1 MVCDTNKI
9 VTSSFKY
16 KLFLPKALNNQ
27 DEEFDK
33 LSLINLKPIRMH
45 PFAVN
50 CGFRFAYAPIEDDKV
65 LLLSASADSL
75 NLL

>member
-1 MVCDTNKI
+1 MVDTNNKYL
-9 VTSSFKY
+9 TGEFKN
-16 KLFLPKALNNQ
+16 KLFLPQALNNQ

-50 CGFRFAYAPIEDDKV
+50 CGYRYAYAPVEDDKV
-65 LLLSASADSL
+65 LLISESNNLR

>member
-1 MVCDTNKI
+1 MVSISNKV
-9 VTSSFKY
+9 VTGEFNY
-16 KLFLPKALNNQ
+16 KLFLPKALKNQ

-50 CGFRFAYAPIEDDKV
+50 CGPRLAYAPIEDDKV
-65 LLLSASADSL
+65 LLLSASEDSCDVL
-75 NLL
+75 

>member
-1 MVCDTNKI
+1 MVETLNKNN
-9 VTSSFKY
+9 TGFFKY
-16 KLFLPKALNNQ
+16 KLFLPKALKNQ

-50 CGFRFAYAPIEDDKV
+50 CGGRLAYAPIDVDKV

>member
-1 MVCDTNKI
+1 MVDTTNKF
-9 VTSSFKY
+9 VTGTFKY
-16 KLFLPKALNNQ
+16 KLFLPQALNNQ

-50 CGFRFAYAPIEDDKV
+50 CGAKYAYAPIGDDKV
-65 LLLSASADSL
+65 LLLSASDGSHNFL
-75 NLL
+75 

>member
-1 MVCDTNKI
+1 MVSISNKV
-9 VTSSFKY
+9 VTGEFNY
-16 KLFLPKALNNQ
+16 KLFLPKALKNQ

-50 CGFRFAYAPIEDDKV
+50 CGPTLAYAPIEDDKV

>member
-1 MVCDTNKI
+1 MVCSTNKV
-9 VTSSFKY
+9 VTGQFKY

-50 CGFRFAYAPIEDDKV
+50 CGLRLAYAPIEDDKV
-65 LLLSASADSL
+65 LLLSASYISH

>member
-1 MVCDTNKI
+1 MVSDTNKV
-9 VTSSFKY
+9 VTGPFKY
-16 KLFLPKALNNQ
+16 KLFLPKALKNQ

-50 CGFRFAYAPIEDDKV
+50 CGYRLAYAPIEDDKV

>member
-1 MVCDTNKI
+1 MVSTTNKL
-9 VTSSFKY
+9 VTGDFKY
-16 KLFLPKALNNQ
+16 KLFLPQALNNQ

-33 LSLINLKPIRMH
+33 LSLVNLKPIRMH

-50 CGFRFAYAPIEDDKV
+50 CLDKYAYAQVEDDKV
-65 LLLSASADSL
+65 LLLSASNDSR

>member
-1 MVCDTNKI
+1 MVCSTNKF
-9 VTSSFKY
+9 VTGLFKY
-16 KLFLPKALNNQ
+16 KLFLPKALKNQ

-50 CGFRFAYAPIEDDKV
+50 CGPRLAYAPIEDDKV

>member
-1 MVCDTNKI
+1 MVETLNKNN
-9 VTSSFKY
+9 TGKFKY

-33 LSLINLKPIRMH
+33 LSLINLKPNRMH

-50 CGFRFAYAPIEDDKV
+50 CGLRLAYAPIEDDKV
-65 LLLSASADSL
+65 LLLSASLDSL

>member
-1 MVCDTNKI
+1 MVDTNNKYL
-9 VTSSFKY
+9 TGEFKY
-16 KLFLPKALNNQ
+16 KLFLPQASNNQ

-50 CGFRFAYAPIEDDKV
+50 CGYRYAYAPVEDDKV
-65 LLLSASADSL
+65 LLLSESNNL
-75 NLL
+75 RNLL

>member
-1 MVCDTNKI
+1 MVSDTNKI
-9 VTSSFKY
+9 VTGDFKY
-16 KLFLPKALNNQ
+16 KLFLPKALKNQ

-50 CGFRFAYAPIEDDKV
+50 CGLRLAYAPIEDDKV
-65 LLLSASADSL
+65 LLLSASVDSL